1 MAIQE
6 SQRLLLIDGPGF
18 EHAIGEMDKIAICV
32 TDASASGHV
41 MRTQVVVA
49 VAVSYVRENP
59 EIEEETIDMDPREW
73 AMGAFILSY
82 GLLHPEEGFGTGSAI
97 AAMWGLQSG
106 CSNHLINRASEW
118 AFKQIAR
125 R

>member
-6 SQRLLLIDGPGF
+6 SQWLLLVHGSGF
-18 EHAIGEMDKIAICV
+18 ERAIGEMDKIAICV

-41 MRTQVVVA
+41 MRTQLVVA

-59 EIEEETIDMDPREW
+59 EIEEETIYMDPREW

-82 GLLHPEEGFGTGSAI
+82 GLLHPDDGFGTEAPS
-97 AAMWGLQSG
+97 LPCRVS
-106 CSNHLINRASEW
+106 RTV
-118 AFKQIAR
+118 AR
-125 R
+125 TT